1 MAALPTG
8 SVQVFKPPGTGV
20 VDNTSTAGV
29 SKLPIHG
36 LRS

>member
-8 SVQVFKPPGTGV
+8 SVQVFRPPGTGV
-20 VDNTSTAGV
+20 VDNASTAGV

>member
-8 SVQVFKPPGTGV
+8 SEQVFKPPGTGV
-20 VDNTSTAGV
+20 VDNASTAGV